1 MWFRKLPIIPTLIT
15 LVCVVIMFGLGF
27 WQLERK
33 AEKDS
38 RLDQI
43 AERQSGQ
50 AYSLSELMLLAN
62 AQSEYSQSEDIQDY
76 PVQVTGEADLNR
88 LFYIDNKI
96 NEGRVGFEVVIP
108 VRVDTQLT
116 PRVPSEANLY
126 EQTYIL
132 VNLGWIRGSGIRGE
146 LPAISETDLSLISGT
161 NTLFRGVVKYP
172 SNNAMVSET
181 NKAFGDFPALLQ
193 QLDLT
198 RAAEHLQL
206 SSDKRLLPFIINID
220 KNPQTEFV
228 REWQPVVMAPEKHLG
243 YAAQW
248 FGLGIAALTI
258 YLLSLM
264 KLLHSKNNKET

>member
-1 MWFRKLPIIPTLIT
+1 
-15 LVCVVIMFGLGF
+15 MFGLGI